1 MTFQWAFHRDNLRRE
16 QCRSKWNL
24 LANGSQQ
31 NAQNKAYSCLKTNC
45 LGKWKEFH
53 AEKRISILLTGSIVV
68 FALRMSWQNGVFWPQ
83 GSLLFGVQKFSLQD
97 CPKIL
102 LHLLPGPSRRLAP
115 VIKCNAF
122 LCFQSYSVRDISL
135 TEIYRWL
142 VTFGSVRWD
151 TSLVQK
157 FEIGPNNCNH
167 VNINSISLHT
177 EWIYHL
183 LINEIPVYCKILL
196 QYSS

>member
-83 GSLLFGVQKFSLQD
+83 GSLLFGVQKSSLQD

-102 LHLLPGPSRRLAP
+102 LHLFEEDTLLFLSVAKLWLKAVYQD
-115 VIKCNAF
+115 VI
-122 LCFQSYSVRDISL
+122 
-135 TEIYRWL
+135 
-142 VTFGSVRWD
+142 FGSEICQFHVC
-151 TSLVQK
+151 QK
-157 FEIGPNNCNH
+157 S
-167 VNINSISLHT
+167 V
-177 EWIYHL
+177 
-183 LINEIPVYCKILL
+183 K
-196 QYSS
+196 